1 MTRYYRYNWCDMQE
15 LDQTFDLID
24 LTEFLDVY
32 AVFVSE
38 GIPLVIRKTF
48 ISISGH
54 GCRMSGYLNE
64 SEHKFILSFLLD
76 VMDSLAN
83 AAEINLSQKDRYLRW
98 YELLDKLYLRLRQ
111 KPVAYDDKPA
121 E

>member
-15 LDQTFDLID
+15 IDQTFGLID

-83 AAEINLSQKDRYLRW
+83 AAEINLPLKDRYERW
-98 YELLDKLYLRLRQ
+98 HELVNELYLKIRK
-111 KPVAYDDKPA
+111 KPVAYESK
-121 E
+121 